1 MNSTLPLEETSVS
14 AIIAQYLTENSQVFK
29 ELTDLRVEGWNTS
42 QGDRFFQARRE
53 RSYNANRTQKA
64 KHGFFKMTCNIGQ
77 EMDENTSVI
86 TLAAGEGGRPPRV
99 LDIGM
104 APGGF
109 TQTVLHKHRDARIR
123 GITLP
128 SDMGGLE
135 IMLPGWKYNLNV
147 RVEFAD
153 ITMLANEMGRP
164 ATSIPT
170 QHPDRA
176 KFSFKRPFQNEK
188 FDLVFCGATGATTRR
203 EHAAAEHHESHKRL
217 RLATSQLVFAL
228 ERLRNRGS
236 LVLVMHRPES
246 SDTAEIIRTFTK
258 CSSVRLFK
266 SKTKHAITSSFY
278 MVAMEVDTQSKEMQS
293 AVVKWK
299 KQWED
304 ATFQS
309 DGALSTCLHASEV
322 QVREMLAEFGPQLID
337 LATPLWKTQADA
349 LRASPF
355 LKESK
360 STSETR
366 SVAASTTRNGTP

>member
-1 MNSTLPLEETSVS
+1 
-14 AIIAQYLTENSQVFK
+14 
-29 ELTDLRVEGWNTS
+29 
-42 QGDRFFQARRE
+42 
-53 RSYNANRTQKA
+53 
-64 KHGFFKMTCNIGQ
+64 MTCEIGR

-86 TLAAGEGGRPPRV
+86 TLAADGNQSPRV

-109 TQTVLHKHRDARIR
+109 TQTVLRKHRDARIR

-128 SDMGGLE
+128 SEMGGLR
-135 IMLPGWKYNLNV
+135 IMLPGWRDDLKV
-147 RVEFAD
+147 RIEFAD

-170 QHPDRA
+170 QHPDIA
-176 KFSFKRPFQNEK
+176 KFSSKRPFQNET

-203 EHAAAEHHESHKRL
+203 AHADAEHHESHKRL
-217 RLATSQLVFAL
+217 RLATSQLVLAL
-228 ERLRNRGS
+228 QRLRNQGS
-236 LVLVMHRPES
+236 LVLVMHKPES
-246 SDTAEIIRTFTK
+246 FDTAEIIRTFTK

-278 MVAMEVDTQSKEMQS
+278 MVAMGVDTQSEEMQS

-309 DGALSTCLHASEV
+309 DEALSTCPRASED
-322 QVREMLAEFGPQLID
+322 QVREMLADFGPQLID
-337 LATPLWKTQADA
+337 LATPLWKIQADA

-355 LKESK
+355 LKESN
-360 STSETR
+360 STSEAR
-366 SVAASTTRNGTP
+366 SAAASTMRNGTL

>member
-1 MNSTLPLEETSVS
+1 MQS
-14 AIIAQYLTENSQVFK
+14 
-29 ELTDLRVEGWNTS
+29 
-42 QGDRFFQARRE
+42 FFR
-53 RSYNANRTQKA
+53 
-64 KHGFFKMTCNIGQ
+64 MTCEIGQ
-77 EMDENTSVI
+77 EIDKNTSVI
-86 TLAAGEGGRPPRV
+86 TLAAADKSQPPRV

-109 TQTVLHKHRDARIR
+109 AQTVLRKHRDARIW

-128 SDMGGLE
+128 SEMGGLQ
-135 IMLPGWKYNLNV
+135 IMLPRWRENLKV
-147 RVEFAD
+147 RIEFAD

-170 QHPDRA
+170 QHPDNA
-176 KFSFKRPFQNEK
+176 KFSSKRPFQNET
-188 FDLVFCGATGATTRR
+188 FDLVFCGATGATTR
-203 EHAAAEHHESHKRL
+203 HADAGAEHHESHKRL

-228 ERLRNRGS
+228 QRLRNQGS
-236 LVLVMHRPES
+236 LVLVMHKPES
-246 SDTAEIIRTFTK
+246 FDTAEVIHTFTK

-266 SKTKHAITSSFY
+266 SKTKHAISSSFY
-278 MVAMEVDTQSKEMQS
+278 MVAMKVDTQSEEMQA

-299 KQWED
+299 KKWED

-309 DGALSTCLHASEV
+309 DGALSTCLYASED
-322 QVREMLAEFGPQLID
+322 QAREMLANFGPQLID

-360 STSETR
+360 STSEATR
-366 SVAASTTRNGTP
+366 PAAASTTRNNTL